1 MTFKDKDF
9 LKFSLT
15 VLDLESF
22 LRIGSMHIW
31 LSAGPAMK
39 SYVLSEYQIIALAFS
54 SEDLDNEEI

>member
-9 LKFSLT
+9 MKFSLA

-39 SYVLSEYQIIALAFS
+39 SYVLSEYQIIAHLP
-54 SEDLDNEEI
+54 L